1 MGHPYYT
8 QLVCQICYLTVKGV
22 KAEVSPTDVQES
34 YRKAVLFEKSY
45 FEEME
50 TSLMENKYQLLLL
63 RQLIRD
69 EGSAYR
75 LGGIDKQY
83 IYKLIVGLQR
93 KGIIKR
99 VEKGR
104 YTLVDPLFKEYLQL
118 REEGEI

>member
-1 MGHPYYT
+1 
-8 QLVCQICYLTVKGV
+8 
-22 KAEVSPTDVQES
+22 
-34 YRKAVLFEKSY
+34 
-45 FEEME
+45 
-50 TSLMENKYQLLLL
+50 MENKYQLLLL

-83 IYKLIVGLQR
+83 IYKLIVVLQR

-104 YTLVDPLFKEYLQL
+104 YTSVDPLFKEYLQL